1 MAKSN
6 ISKASRRQSGKTDR
20 STAAR
25 LARVNKTAEN
35 KARRM
40 MATLKRSQGRDMGTA
55 DALVDLVAR
64 FPHLKNL
71 KLG

>member
-1 MAKSN
+1 MAKQLNKAAQRAKGRRDNSN
-6 ISKASRRQSGKTDR
+6 AAKLDRQRR
-20 STAAR
+20 
-25 LARVNKTAEN
+25 TAEN

-40 MATLKRSQGRDMGTA
+40 MATLKRSGGRDMGTA

>member
-6 ISKASRRQSGKTDR
+6 ISKASRRQSGKTDK
-20 STAAR
+20 SAAAKV
-25 LARVNKTAEN
+25 ARERRTAEN

-40 MATLKRSQGRDMGTA
+40 FAALKRSEGRDMAAA
-55 DALVDLVAR
+55 DGIVDLVAR
-64 FPHLKNL
+64 FPHLKNM

>member
-1 MAKSN
+1 MAKQLN
-6 ISKASRRQSGKTDR
+6 KAAQRAKARRGGNAEKL
-20 STAAR
+20 AAQR
-25 LARVNKTAEN
+25 RTAEN

-40 MATLKRSQGRDMGTA
+40 MAALKRSKGADMGTA

>member
-6 ISKASRRQSGKTDR
+6 ISKASRRQSAKTDK
-20 STAAR
+20 STAAK
-25 LARVNKTAEN
+25 LARQRKTAEN

-40 MATLKRSQGRDMGTA
+40 LATLKRSGGRDMGTA